1 MAREMFQKTPRASEK
16 KTTANTQIQK
26 MLLLKYKFVS
36 IKEIQ
41 QRAIEYTAIYT
52 ANTAPTKAICMCIYS
67 HKAICVCIYS
77 HKAICMCIYSHK
89 AICMCI
95 YSHKAIH
102 APASYYTTSSR
113 KWWAELCGHTLATE
127 LHKKSTAYRFSR
139 GRIAEKKHA
148 IYGKEQTYTQ
158 KIKHV
163 TL

>member
-1 MAREMFQKTPRASEK
+1 MAREMFQKAPRVSDK

-41 QRAIEYTAIYT
+41 QRDIEYTAIYT
-52 ANTAPTKAICMCIYS
+52 ANTAAKKAICMCISSHKAICMCIYS
-67 HKAICVCIYS
+67 HKAICMCIYSHKAICMCIYS

-102 APASYYTTSSR
+102 AQALYYPTSSR
-113 KWWAELCGHTLATE
+113 K
-127 LHKKSTAYRFSR
+127 
-139 GRIAEKKHA
+139 
-148 IYGKEQTYTQ
+148 
-158 KIKHV
+158 
-163 TL
+163 